1 MKFSL
6 KEINYTIVNKKNF
19 TTLARKRDWTQSGK
33 KHLWRTTHYGL
44 NRTSCYFGGQMSFL
58 RGLCNRCIAHL
69 VLQ

>member
-33 KHLWRTTHYGL
+33 KTPLTDDALQAQPHILLFRWA
-44 NRTSCYFGGQMSFL
+44 NEFL
-58 RGLCNRCIAHL
+58 KGAL
-69 VLQ
+69 